1 MSSVIFFPLQI
12 KLLLCIRNNLK
23 NWMPLQC
30 LTKVLNETEESK
42 KLCPTI
48 QKDGKSALFCNSV
61 NSIIPSSKFS
71 FKEKTI

>member
-1 MSSVIFFPLQI
+1 MFDKSFE
-12 KLLLCIRNNLK
+12 RNRRI
-23 NWMPLQC
+23 
-30 LTKVLNETEESK
+30 E